1 MKAIRLFGIVLLTVL
16 LSISFSACSS
26 SNDSDTNINNVAE
39 YKKKIVGTW
48 TGTYQTELT
57 IVFKR
62 YIFND
67 SHVVRLYTKT
77 GHRVGHTSNGVT
89 TYSNW
94 DITEENQV
102 GEWSIIDKGYTADLH
117 IEWNGGSSRRET
129 FSLFNFSGAKLNNGG
144 RIDIYKGDSYPDF

>member
-1 MKAIRLFGIVLLTVL
+1 MKTIVFLKKAILFIIV
-16 LSISFSACSS
+16 SISLSTCSS

-39 YKKKIVGTW
+39 YENKIVGIW

-57 IVFKR
+57 TVFKR

-144 RIDIYKGDSYPDF
+144 WIYIYKGDSYPDF